1 MTQIESF
8 QEHLQRISICAMTDL
23 DTEVS
28 KFIRDPANKDLG
40 DKELFDKIYAV
51 YGTRIKAV
59 ENTANTKLMSRI
71 RGWLIVYGVI
81 FVVTLILFIIWFLY
95 ALIK

>member
-8 QEHLQRISICAMTDL
+8 QEHLQRICLCAMTDL
-23 DTEVS
+23 DTEIG
-28 KFIRDPANKDLG
+28 KFIREPENKELG
-40 DKELFDKIYAV
+40 EKELFDKIYEI

-71 RGWLIVYGVI
+71 RGWLVAYGVI
-81 FVVTLILFIIWFLY
+81 FVITLILFVIWFLY
-95 ALIK
+95 ALMK